1 MAKTFPIYNTMTF
14 QELFPSAN
22 DFLSSYKTVGLGG
35 IEDVNVNKLYYLL
48 YGYYGNNPLANMD
61 INQSTYKLFSIVFM
75 YGPTWEK
82 RLEIQNNLRNLT
94 EQDLRLGS
102 KAIYNQAYNPST
114 EPSTSTL
121 EELETINA
129 QNTTNYKK
137 SKMDA
142 YMQLWDLLDTDVSS
156 EFLSKFK
163 VLFKQ
168 IVIPERPII
177 YESEAET
184 W

>member
-75 YGPTWEK
+75 YGPT
-82 RLEIQNNLRNLT
+82 
-94 EQDLRLGS
+94 
-102 KAIYNQAYNPST
+102 
-114 EPSTSTL
+114 
-121 EELETINA
+121 
-129 QNTTNYKK
+129 
-137 SKMDA
+137 
-142 YMQLWDLLDTDVSS
+142 
-156 EFLSKFK
+156 
-163 VLFKQ
+163 
-168 IVIPERPII
+168 
-177 YESEAET
+177 
-184 W
+184 